1 MFQFKF
7 GAIHI
12 RVVQMVF
19 SGIHTDRTT
28 EPVYFGKQKIWDLAW
43 LIISFWIRRRAPFN
57 YFTIYNRKLS
67 DKDQ

>member
-28 EPVYFGKQKIWDLAW
+28 EPVYFGKQKIWDLAHHFI
-43 LIISFWIRRRAPFN
+43 LDSTVGHLLFHN
-57 YFTIYNRKLS
+57 LQSQVK
-67 DKDQ
+67 